1 MSHTLVL
8 FFQAA
13 TMKSQLCDWSVEMSS
28 INSVMKTTTSSEKLQ
43 QLSCFIQ
50 FVSCSKPKYKN
61 GNLWF
66 VCSLD

>member
-28 INSVMKTTTSSEKLQ
+28 INSVMKTTPSSEKAAAIKL
-43 QLSCFIQ
+43 FY
-50 FVSCSKPKYKN
+50 P
-61 GNLWF
+61 
-66 VCSLD
+66 VC

>member
-28 INSVMKTTTSSEKLQ
+28 IKMILWEQHQCDENNSK
-43 QLSCFIQ
+43 
-50 FVSCSKPKYKN
+50 
-61 GNLWF
+61 
-66 VCSLD
+66 